1 VVNEIEIQNSTEM
14 AVASLLLTISALI
27 LLISL
32 HGVYGGI
39 VCEKLPVEV
48 CAFSMSSS
56 GARCVLEKSI
66 LGDDNVQYECQ
77 TSDVIAENINEL
89 IETEECM
96 NACGVERMTVGIST
110 DTLAERGFT
119 NKLCAQR
126 CYNNCP
132 NIIDLY
138 FNLAAGEGIYLPRLC
153 EAHRSGDRRII
164 SEVISQSRSSITAES
179 FAVATTTIGFGGTT
193 ISLASAPSPV
203 SS

>member
-1 VVNEIEIQNSTEM
+1 M
-14 AVASLLLTISALI
+14 AVARILLTISALI
-27 LLISL
+27 LLISPQ
-32 HGVYGGI
+32 GVYGGI

-48 CAFSMSSS
+48 CAFSVCSS
-56 GARCVLEKSI
+56 GARCVLEKSM
-66 LGDDNVQYECQ
+66 LDDGNVQYECQ
-77 TSDVIAENINEL
+77 TSDVIAKNIHEL
-89 IETEECM
+89 IETEGCI

-126 CYNNCP
+126 CYNKCP

-153 EAHRSGDRRII
+153 EAHRSGNRRII
-164 SEVISQSRSSITAES
+164 SEVISQSRSGITAES
-179 FAVATTTIGFGGTT
+179 FSAASST
-193 ISLASAPSPV
+193 SAPSPV